1 MKKRMNG
8 ARYLAEMLAAYEVS
22 HVFYVDAILR
32 KTMVDLEELGIR
44 RILTHSEKAAVYMAD
59 GYARISGQPGVCLAQ
74 SVGAANLAAALQDPF
89 LARTPIIAITG
100 KKPPQFLH
108 RNAYQEVD
116 HGPLFAPLTKFNV
129 DVTEL
134 EQLPPLLRQAF
145 REATSGQP
153 GPVHLDL
160 VGRDA
165 SNLEASEA
173 ELTVA
178 IDEQYLSAPAFR
190 PEPSRELIEKACELL
205 ASAQRPIIVA
215 GGGVRISGAAE
226 EVIRLAEKCQIP
238 VATSVN
244 GKGSILEDHPLSAGV
259 VGSYSMECANRAV
272 YEADLVLFI
281 GSGTGDQTT
290 HDWRILQAGT
300 QIIQIDIHPPEL
312 GRNYPNTLG
321 IPSDA
326 KMALQA
332 IVAAID
338 PAAGNPDWLA
348 RFNDLVAAT
357 HEQYEPLR
365 HSDEIPI
372 RPERICKELTEGIPD
387 DAIIVSDTGYSA
399 IWMAAMFRVLKRSQT
414 FIRAAGSLG
423 WSFPAALGAK
433 CAAPDRPVITFT
445 GDGGFW
451 YHFAEL
457 ETACRYGI
465 HTVTV
470 INNNGGFSQGITNI
484 HSHYQNRAGNPEEL
498 YRFSPEIHFAQIAED
513 LGGFGVRVADPKDIA
528 PALQAALRASAPA
541 VVEVLTD
548 FSARAPD
555 PWTPG

>member
-1 MKKRMNG
+1 MTEQMNG
-8 ARYLAEMLAAYEVS
+8 ARYLAEMLAAYRVS

-32 KTMVDLEELGIR
+32 KTMVDLEEMGIQ

-59 GYARISGQPGVCLAQ
+59 GFARISGRPGLCLAQ
-74 SVGAANLAAALQDPF
+74 SVGAANLAAALQDPY
-89 LARTPIIAITG
+89 LARSAVIAITG
-100 KKPPQFLH
+100 KKPPIFQQ

-116 HGPLFAPLTKFNV
+116 HWPLFEPLTKYNV
-129 DVTEL
+129 DITSL
-134 EQLPPLLRQAF
+134 DQLPQILRQAF
-145 REATSGQP
+145 REATTGQP

-160 VGRDA
+160 IGRDA
-165 SNLEASEA
+165 SLLESSRADLAVE
-173 ELTVA
+173 
-178 IDEQYLSAPAFR
+178 IDEPYISVPAFR
-190 PEPSRELIEKACELL
+190 PEPDCELIEKACQLI
-205 ASAQRPIIVA
+205 ASARRPVIVA
-215 GGGVRISGAAE
+215 GGGVRISSAAE
-226 EVIRLAEKCQIP
+226 EVTRLAEKCQIP

-244 GKGSILEDHPLSAGV
+244 GKGSILEDHPLSVGI

-272 YEADLVLFI
+272 HEADLVLFI

-290 HDWRILQAGT
+290 HDWRIPQAGT
-300 QIIQIDIHPPEL
+300 RIIQIDIHPAEL

-321 IPSDA
+321 IPGDA
-326 KMALQA
+326 KMALQRLLDL
-332 IVAAID
+332 I
-338 PAAGNPDWLA
+338 PASAGNPDWLT
-348 RFNDLVAAT
+348 RVQELVSAT
-357 HEQYEPLR
+357 HQQYEPLR

-372 RPERICKELTEGIPD
+372 RPERICKELTEQIPD
-387 DAIIVSDTGYSA
+387 DAIVVSDTGYSA
-399 IWMAAMFRVLKRSQT
+399 IWMAAMFRILKPSQT

-457 ETACRYGI
+457 ETARRYDI

-484 HSHYQNRAGNPEEL
+484 HQHYENRSGNPQEL
-498 YRFSPEIHFAQIAED
+498 YRFLPDIQFTKLAKD
-513 LGGFGVRVADPKDIA
+513 LGCFSIRVENPKDIA
-528 PALQAALRASAPA
+528 PAIHEALHANAPA
-541 VVEVLTD
+541 VVEVMTD

-555 PWTPG
+555 PWAPS

>member
-1 MKKRMNG
+1 MTKRMNG
-8 ARYLAEMLAAYEVS
+8 ARYIAEMLAAYRVS

-32 KTMVDLEELGIR
+32 KTMVDLEELGIQ

-59 GYARISGQPGVCLAQ
+59 GFARISGRPGVCLAQ

-89 LARTPIIAITG
+89 LARSPVIAITG
-100 KKPPQFLH
+100 KKPPSFQH

-116 HGPLFAPLTKFNV
+116 HWPLFAPLTKYNV
-129 DVTEL
+129 DASSL
-134 EQLPPLLRQAF
+134 EQLPQLLRQAF
-145 REATSGQP
+145 REATTGPP

-165 SNLEASEA
+165 SLLEASQA
-173 ELTVA
+173 ELAVD
-178 IDEQYLSAPAFR
+178 IDETYISVPAFR
-190 PEPSRELIEKACELL
+190 PEPAGDLIEKACQLI
-205 ASAQRPIIVA
+205 ASARRPIIVA

-226 EVIRLAEKCQIP
+226 EVTQLAEKCQIP

-244 GKGSILEDHPLSAGV
+244 GKGSILENHPLSVGI
-259 VGSYSMECANRAV
+259 VGSYSMECANRV
-272 YEADLVLFI
+272 VHEADLVLFI

-290 HDWRILQAGT
+290 HDWRIPAAGT
-300 QIIQIDIHPPEL
+300 RIIQIDIHPAEL

-326 KMALQA
+326 KQALRGLLNQVQPSA
-332 IVAAID
+332 E
-338 PAAGNPDWLA
+338 NPEWLA
-348 RFNDLVAAT
+348 RVQELVSAT
-357 HEQYEPLR
+357 HQQYEPYR
-365 HSDEIPI
+365 NADEIPI
-372 RPERICKELTEGIPD
+372 RPERICKELTEQLPD
-387 DAIIVSDTGYSA
+387 DAIVVSDTGYSA
-399 IWMAAMFRVLKRSQT
+399 IWMATMFRILKPSQT

-457 ETACRYGI
+457 ETARRYGI

-484 HSHYQNRAGNPEEL
+484 HRHYEHRSGNPQEL
-498 YRFSPEIHFAQIAED
+498 YSFLPDIQFSQIARD
-513 LGGFGVRVADPKDIA
+513 LGCCGMRVEDPQDIA
-528 PALQAALRASAPA
+528 PALHAAMQASAPA
-541 VVEVLTD
+541 VVEVMTD

-555 PWTPG
+555 PWAPS